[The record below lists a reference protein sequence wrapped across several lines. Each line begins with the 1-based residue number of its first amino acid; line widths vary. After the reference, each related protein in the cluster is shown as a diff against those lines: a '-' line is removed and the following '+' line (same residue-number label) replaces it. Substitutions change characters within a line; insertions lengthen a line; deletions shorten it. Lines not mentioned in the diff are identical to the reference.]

1 MIDVFDKYYN
11 SGVGIKLVL
20 LKNTSF
26 IEIDEIILHI
36 VLTVFHY
43 FGQCNSGFIRKGQ
56 ALLLD
61 QLAKPY

>member
-26 IEIDEIILHI
+26 IEINEIILHI

-43 FGQCNSGFIRKGQ
+43 
-56 ALLLD
+56 LD
-61 QLAKPY
+61 SVTVVSYAKARPCS